1 MVVLVA
7 DDVDADVDD
16 DDVVDEDAATIH
28 TIREDGRWIP

>member
-1 MVVLVA
+1 MVLVA

-16 DDVVDEDAATIH
+16 DDVDEDAATIH